1 MMNRRQALKVTLTAA
16 AAATAFRQSRPA
28 AQGSGTGPSG
38 AAGNVLHLNPAT
50 GTDANPGTKDSP
62 LRTLAEAARR
72 VNASDAA
79 GPMTIVLSEGIYAV
93 GETTLLKPERRAFSK
108 TDRLTIRAEVLP
120 DEPEWHMGRMPT
132 LIHTM
137 PVPPTWN
144 ERPDPLG
151 GAADGMMVETSHVTI
166 QGLKILG
173 LPVVE
178 SPKPGVIRRLYAISR
193 LRRDLEDLEIA
204 QCLFAGDEVTNPS
217 HVAIIANGQ
226 GVNVHHCIFRGLKIS
241 VVFWT
246 PASSGHAMRNCLCH
260 DLYGSAVWTSG
271 VTNDFDYRT
280 NVVANCNYVW
290 TSQGGASALADAG
303 GRGGR
308 PAAPSPAAPQPPA
321 RYKVM
326 DSYLANNRRLAGTG
340 TGARLEYRDIDP
352 SFLELVGTVVTDAPI
367 LLGRDQ
373 TKRDYLHPVA
383 GSEAAKIGAGLFTK
397 PQG

>member
-1 MMNRRQALKVTLTAA
+1 MNRRQALKVALTTATAA
-16 AAATAFRQSRPA
+16 LGAGRLAAR
-28 AQGSGTGPSG
+28 
-38 AAGNVLHLNPAT
+38 AAGAQAADAAGDTIHLNPAT
-50 GTDANPGTKDSP
+50 GTDANAGTKDSP
-62 LRTLAEAARR
+62 LKTLAEAARR
-72 VNASDAA
+72 VNKSEAA

-93 GETTLLKPERRAFSK
+93 GETTLLKPDRRPFTK
-108 TDRLTIRAEVLP
+108 TARLTIRAEFLP
-120 DEPEWHMGRMPT
+120 DDPEWNTGRMPT

-137 PVPPTWN
+137 PIPPTWN
-144 ERPDPLG
+144 GRPDPLG
-151 GAADGMMVETSHVTI
+151 GAADGMMIETSHVTI

-178 SPKPGVIRRLYAISR
+178 TPKPGVIRRLYAISR

-204 QCLFAGDEVTNPS
+204 QCLFVGHDETNPN
-217 HVAIIANGQ
+217 HVAIIANGN
-226 GVNVHHCIFRGLKIS
+226 GVNVHHCVFRGLKIS

-246 PASSGHAMRNCLCH
+246 PGSSGHAMTNCLCN

-271 VTNDFDYRT
+271 ITSDFAYRN

-308 PAAPSPAAPQPPA
+308 QGAPAPTTTPI
-321 RYKVM
+321 RYKIIG
-326 DSYLANNRRLAGTG
+326 SYFAQNRRLAGTG

-352 SFLELVGTVVTDAPI
+352 SFLDLVGTTVSDQPI
-367 LLGRDQ
+367 TLERDQ
-373 TKRDYLHPVA
+373 TKRNYLHPVA

-397 PQG
+397 